1 MYKIIIKPL
10 FFLFQPE
17 TIHHIVFKIIKF
29 FSAIPGVSQLIRMVY
44 VIDDKRLEVKL
55 LGLNFPNPVG
65 LAAGFDK
72 DAKLYD
78 ELGNY
83 GFGFIEIGTLTPKAQ
98 PGNEKPRMF
107 RLPEDEALINR
118 MGFNNEGVD
127 AAVERLKK
135 RKTKIII
142 GGNIGK
148 NKITPNEEA
157 ESDYEKCFEALFDH
171 VDYFAV
177 NVSSPNTPNLRALQ
191 DKEPL
196 AKLLTRI
203 KKLNSQKSNPKPILL
218 KIAPDLTNEQL
229 DDIIDIVKETKIDG
243 VIATNTTIS
252 REGLHTQDSRLKTIG
267 AGGLSGKPLT
277 KRSTEVVRYLST
289 KSNKAFPIIAVGG
302 IHTAEDAIEKLNA
315 GASLV
320 QIYTGFIYEGPGIAK
335 RINKKLLEVV

>member
-1 MYKIIIKPL
+1 MYKTLLKPF

-29 FSAIPGVSQLIRMVY
+29 FSAIPGIPPLIRLVY
-44 VIDDKRLEVKL
+44 VISDKRLEVKL
-55 LGLNFPNPVG
+55 LGLVFPNPVG

-127 AAVERLKK
+127 AAVERLKN

-148 NKITPNEEA
+148 NKVTPNEEA
-157 ESDYEKCFEALFDH
+157 ESDYEKCFESLFDH

-229 DDIIDIVKETKIDG
+229 DDIIDIVKITKIDG
-243 VIATNTTIS
+243 VIATNTTVS
-252 REGLHTQDSRLKTIG
+252 REGLKTDDSRLKAIG